1 MMRTSFD
8 HLAPRSSSGL
18 DMKTTQDVNN
28 AVRLACIAGVIAGGM
43 LLFSAWMT
51 GQRTGYNVSALF
63 GLFSGAVMIG
73 LAYGLTRYSRAC
85 AVALLLL
92 YTGGKLAVVL
102 TQTGRV
108 SVLTGILAVA
118 FVYAFVRGVQGTFA
132 HHVHKTQFAKWEGE
146 ANNTIDPRLFE
157 D

>member
-1 MMRTSFD
+1 MIRTSFD

-28 AVRLACIAGVIAGGM
+28 AVRIACIAGVIAGGM
-43 LLFSAWMT
+43 LLFSAWMN
-51 GQRTGYNVSALF
+51 GQRSGYDVSALF

-108 SVLTGILAVA
+108 SVLTGLLAVA

-132 HHVHKTQFAKWEGE
+132 HHVHKSRFAKWQGDVD
-146 ANNTIDPRLFE
+146 NTIDPRLFE